1 MNIVLP
7 SKDFQKLLNSVLP
20 AMHKKD
26 SAALSRI
33 FPDSAALSRIFLRLS
48 GGDTLLA
55 HATNRYVLLRNQIGV
70 VSDGDSD
77 SKGTIGFQIPG
88 DEIKDLLAVIAKID
102 LVHLSLSDDG
112 AFVVLS
118 ALGEEV
124 GKFPTKA
131 ASSAQKATEAI
142 AYSEL
147 EGGGQTRANLS
158 LAALTVLL
166 AAAKKVSTKGSLVQS
181 LPGGIRSPLRFV
193 HTESEHWEAIV
204 MPTIAGAAH

>member
-20 AMHKKD
+20 AMHKD
-26 SAALSRI
+26 SVPLSY
-33 FPDSAALSRIFLRLS
+33 LFLRLS
-48 GGDTLLA
+48 NGDTLIA
-55 HATNRYVLLRNQIGV
+55 QATNRYVLLRNRIEV

-77 SKGTIGFQIPG
+77 SKGTVGFQIPG
-88 DEIKDLLAVIAKID
+88 EEVKDLLAIIAKVD

-118 ALGEEV
+118 ALGEEA

-147 EGGGQTRANLS
+147 EGGGQIRATLS

-166 AAAKKVSTKGSLVQS
+166 AAAKKVSTKGALVQS

-193 HTESEHWEAIV
+193 HTEAEHWEAIV
-204 MPTIAGAAH
+204 MPAIAGAAH

>member
-26 SAALSRI
+26 SV
-33 FPDSAALSRIFLRLS
+33 ALSRIFLRLS
-48 GGDTLLA
+48 GGDTLIA
-55 HATNRYVLLRNQIGV
+55 QATNRYVLLRNRIEV

-77 SKGTIGFQIPG
+77 SKGTVGFQIPG
-88 DEIKDLLAVIAKID
+88 EEVKDLLAIIAKVD

-118 ALGEEV
+118 ALGEEA

-147 EGGGQTRANLS
+147 EGGGQIRATLS

-166 AAAKKVSTKGSLVQS
+166 AAAKKVSTKGALVQS

-204 MPTIAGAAH
+204 MPAITGAAH